1 MEGYGFTWSKSKGKH
16 NAIEEKLDRAM
27 TSFDWLNMLPN
38 VKLRNLIAFKLN
50 HSPIHLLLDANCKK
64 PFYRKIR
71 FKTTWL
77 LEPFFPSII
86 KEGWENALTDNLISK
101 LERFS
106 SYMNS

>member
-50 HSPIHLLLDANCKK
+50 HSPIHLLLDANC
-64 PFYRKIR
+64 RKSFRKQFR
-71 FKTTWL
+71 FENSRF
-77 LEPFFPSII
+77 LEPSLDVVV
-86 KEGWENALTDNLISK
+86 KEG
-101 LERFS
+101 
-106 SYMNS
+106 